1 MRSNDIYFKIL
12 SMNNEWPVCPTF
24 FLEIVI
30 HFRETE
36 FILIIYTDWTCAWTI
51 FWVFLDFRT
60 IFYYLSK
67 QHKFRKWCIID
78 TCWWASILFLVWH
91 LLEKLKV
98 PFWTWEVNY
107 DLYEDIKFF
116 CCCLWYD
123 IEFSFRV
130 IFRVI
135 KLLRDKV

>member
-1 MRSNDIYFKIL
+1 MGQIRRPPNDIYFKIL

-30 HFRETE
+30 HFRVTK

-51 FWVFLDFRT
+51 VWGFSGFIT

-78 TCWWASILFLVWH
+78 TCWWALILFLVW
-91 LLEKLKV
+91 LLLKKMKV
-98 PFWTWEVNY
+98 PFWRGQGNY
-107 DLYEDIKFF
+107 DLYEDFNFF
-116 CCCLWYD
+116 GVVFVMILNFHFRW
-123 IEFSFRV
+123 FSE
-130 IFRVI
+130 
-135 KLLRDKV
+135 